1 MSKIKQTVYWSFWLI
16 ALLGI
21 IWSALGVMNYLMQTL
36 NPEFVASFPELQR
49 SLIENRPNWA
59 TAGFAVSVF
68 SGLIGS
74 VLLLFKKPLSFYFL
88 VLSLL
93 GTVLVVVHVLKV
105 AGATGNFAIPQL
117 IMMAGMPFIVSSIL
131 AWYPKL
137 AQKRG
142 WL

>member
-1 MSKIKQTVYWSFWLI
+1 MSKIKVHWSFWLI

-21 IWSALGVMNYLMQTL
+21 IWSALGVMNYLMQTT

-68 SGLIGS
+68 SGLLGS
-74 VLLLFKKPLSFYFL
+74 LLLLIKKPLSFYFL

-93 GTVLVVVHVLKV
+93 GTLLVVAHVLQV
-105 AGATGNFAIPQL
+105 AGATGDFGLLQL
-117 IMMAGMPFIVSSIL
+117 VMMAGMPFIVSSIL

>member
-1 MSKIKQTVYWSFWLI
+1 MTQIKVHWSFWLI

-21 IWSALGVMNYLMQTL
+21 IWSALGVMNYIMQTT

-68 SGLIGS
+68 SGLFGS
-74 VLLLFKKPLSFYFL
+74 LLLLIKKPLSFYFL
-88 VLSLL
+88 LLSLL
-93 GTVLVVVHVLKV
+93 GTMLVVVHVLQV
-105 AGATGNFAIPQL
+105 AGATADFGLPQL
-117 IMMAGMPFIVSSIL
+117 VMMAGMPFIVSSIL

-142 WL
+142 WLK